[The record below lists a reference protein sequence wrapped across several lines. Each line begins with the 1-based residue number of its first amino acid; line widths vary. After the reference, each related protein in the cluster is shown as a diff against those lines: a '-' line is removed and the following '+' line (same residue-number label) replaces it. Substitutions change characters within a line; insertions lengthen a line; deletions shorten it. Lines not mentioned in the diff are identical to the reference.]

1 MEEANPGEDIAG
13 SEDALDF
20 EIGVVASDA
29 TKQDLDQMTRNLIF
43 ELKDTNVGSAES
55 VSLGGVSEGGK
66 GDRRTI
72 GTLAM
77 IVMPGGLPGVI
88 DLSKSLA
95 VCEEGR
101 IVKFKGKGFGFERSP
116 EDLEKLLA
124 TLGMG

>member
-1 MEEANPGEDIAG
+1 MEEANPGGDIAG

-20 EIGVVASDA
+20 EIEVVASDA
-29 TKQDLDQMTRNLIF
+29 TKEDLDQMTRKLFF
-43 ELKDTNVGSAES
+43 ELQDTNVDSAES
-55 VSLGGVSEGGK
+55 VSLGAVPEGSN
-66 GDRRTI
+66 GDPSTI

-77 IVMPGGLPGVI
+77 TVMPGGLPGVI

-95 VCEEGR
+95 VCEDGR